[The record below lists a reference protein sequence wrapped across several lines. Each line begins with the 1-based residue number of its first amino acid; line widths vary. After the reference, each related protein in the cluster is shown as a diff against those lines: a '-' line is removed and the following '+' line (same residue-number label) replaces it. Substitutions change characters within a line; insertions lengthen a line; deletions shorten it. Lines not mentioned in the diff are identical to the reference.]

1 MHPSPFILEGCCCSH
16 LIQWLQRW
24 SLLLRKKVEREYSN
38 LIVFSLRKY
47 ISNLIHVFSLVQ
59 S

>member
-1 MHPSPFILEGCCCSH
+1 LEGCCCSH
-16 LIQWLQRW
+16 LIQLLRHW
-24 SLLLRKKVEREYSN
+24 SLLPRKKVEREYSD

-47 ISNLIHVFSLVQ
+47 ISNIVHVFSLVQ